1 MRAILIFLLIPCWT
15 IGQEFYPGSIY
26 NIDSPICYNNTATL
40 GFEANPYDE
49 NSNYSYQW
57 QKSWDGA
64 NWFNI
69 PNANSTIYTTD
80 SLFIDTYYR
89 AIVSSNNISIPT
101 NQIVVYVLPELQPGL
116 LSQPDSI
123 CVYDEF
129 ILDFE
134 IGASGAEWNWGGFLE
149 FSYQWQQNNLEGDS
163 LLIDEENWMDV
174 GGNWNIYCSSLPLG
188 TYAFRCMISSSY
200 GCGVKYTENA
210 FLRVVDCVTNL
221 KEEGNNISIIDEI
234 NLLGQQQLNSKFLI
248 YIYSDGT
255 VKKTCQ
261 LYK

>member
-1 MRAILIFLLIPCWT
+1 MRAILIFLLLPCWT

-69 PNANSTIYTTD
+69 PNANSTIYITD

-89 AIVSSNNISIPT
+89 AIVSANNISMPT

-134 IGASGAEWNWGGFLE
+134 IGASGAEWSWGGFLE
-149 FSYQWQQNNLEGDS
+149 FFSVHHPRTVVECLGKGPDEKLVAGNENRPEPPPS
-163 LLIDEENWMDV
+163 ALLHMW
-174 GGNWNIYCSSLPLG
+174 SSRP
-188 TYAFRCMISSSY
+188 AQI
-200 GCGVKYTENA
+200 A
-210 FLRVVDCVTNL
+210 
-221 KEEGNNISIIDEI
+221 IAAA
-234 NLLGQQQLNSKFLI
+234 
-248 YIYSDGT
+248 
-255 VKKTCQ
+255 
-261 LYK
+261 